1 MFKGL
6 VMGRI
11 VRVHTAEGDHPAI
24 VTRVLV
30 PSQGLVDLQVF
41 FTRNIEA
48 WEEIL
53 YSVEGGGVLAL
64 AAERGVKDET
74 TDYHRRRRYMFR

>member
-11 VRVHTAEGDHPAI
+11 VRVMTAGGDWPAI
-24 VTRVLV
+24 VTGVIDKTRGVI
-30 PSQGLVDLQVF
+30 DLQVF

-53 YSVEGGGVLAL
+53 YSEEKAVGCWHWPPRE
-64 AAERGVKDET
+64 E
-74 TDYHRRRRYMFR
+74 

>member
-11 VRVHTAEGDHPAI
+11 VRVQTADGEHPAI

-53 YSVEGGGVLAL
+53 YSEEKVVGTWHWPPRDA
-64 AAERGVKDET
+64 
-74 TDYHRRRRYMFR
+74 